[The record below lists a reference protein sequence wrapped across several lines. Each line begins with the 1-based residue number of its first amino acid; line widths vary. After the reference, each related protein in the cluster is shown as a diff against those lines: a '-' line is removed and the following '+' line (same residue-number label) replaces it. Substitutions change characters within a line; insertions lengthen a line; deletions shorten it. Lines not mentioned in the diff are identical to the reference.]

1 MCFLFLFYA
10 VGSGRLTLV
19 TVEHLAF
26 VATEVLFQY
35 RLTGDFSGTG
45 PSLYSVR
52 SLLLV
57 QMPLGLS

>member
-1 MCFLFLFYA
+1 
-10 VGSGRLTLV
+10 V